1 MAKGKTKSRRQ
12 GLFSKAVNA
21 ALILLGFSRPIAIL
35 LDPQRGR
42 FANKAD
48 IIIREATFGLS
59 EGSFKLDAGLK
70 MYTPALGAIAL
81 GTLKSFLMRKFPV
94 RR

>member
-1 MAKGKTKSRRQ
+1 MAKKKTRGRRQ
-12 GLFSKAVNA
+12 GLFSKAINIG
-21 ALILLGFSRPIAIL
+21 LILLGFSRPIAIL
-35 LDPQRGR
+35 LDPQQGK
-42 FANKAD
+42 FANKANV
-48 IIIREATFGLS
+48 IIREATFGLS